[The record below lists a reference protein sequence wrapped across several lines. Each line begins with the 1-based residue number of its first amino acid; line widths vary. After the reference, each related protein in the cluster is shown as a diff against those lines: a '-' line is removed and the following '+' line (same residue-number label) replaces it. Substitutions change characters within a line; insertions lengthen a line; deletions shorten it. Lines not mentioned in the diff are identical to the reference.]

1 MPITP
6 TYPGVYVEE
15 LPSGV
20 RTIAGV
26 STSVTTFIGM
36 ARRGPI
42 NKAVPVR
49 SWADFE
55 RRYGGLS
62 AESEMSYSV
71 RQFFNNGGSEGIV
84 IRVASSAAKAHVP
97 LNGSGGTEV
106 LHVTAADAGKEGNF
120 IEIGVAH
127 GTSPNT
133 FSLTAVLPDQENPGT
148 TQTET
153 FDNLSMNSR
162 DPRYVGNVVNATSS
176 LITVKRK
183 DALAFPDKGTSLGGD
198 LTGST
203 LPPGINNTEFRLSL
217 NGSAPVTITMGTI
230 PNGGG
235 LDDQIDSVCTRI
247 VTEAI
252 AKGGG
257 VQAFNGITCVRDNSN
272 GKRILITS
280 GDPGEFSSVRVL
292 PGLGSDATGILK
304 LGAANGAVDRD
315 AAGVQRPTATPTAA
329 KLVATAPPAGDDLD
343 GLPSGTVKNFKITLD
358 GEPEQTIDL
367 TGIGP
372 AVAADPVLA
381 QANTL
386 LPGIISR
393 VQAKGGAYANFK
405 ASIDATDPTHPK
417 FNFSSGSTGPHSNIT
432 LKDGPQNILGKLGFA
447 NNATATGALTRL
459 AGGDDQPMAND
470 LQGSVLGS
478 KSDRTGMYALD
489 GVDIFNILCI
499 PGVTDA
505 AVLAIAAKYCED
517 RRAFLV
523 ADSPTALG
531 PDAMGTYAQGT
542 SLPKSK
548 NGAVYYPW
556 IGISD
561 PLQKGAIRLTAP
573 SGTIAGV
580 YARTDA
586 TRGVWKAPAGTDA
599 ALVAVQSMEY
609 ALTDPENG
617 VLNPKAVNCL
627 RLFPTYG
634 AVSWGARTLV
644 GANDNADSDWRY
656 VPVRRLALFIEES
669 LYRGTKWAV
678 FEPNDEPLWGQLR
691 MNVGAFMHDLFR
703 QGAFAGKS
711 PRDAYLVK
719 CDRDTTTQSDIN
731 NGVVNV
737 LIGFAPLKPAEFVF
751 LKIQQLAGQLNA

>member
-42 NKAVPVR
+42 NRAIPVR

-62 AESEMSYSV
+62 ADSEMSYSV
-71 RQFFNNGGSEGIV
+71 RQFFNNGGSEAIV
-84 IRVASSAAKAHVP
+84 IRVAASTAKAHIPV
-97 LNGSGGTEV
+97 NGPAGTEV

-120 IEIGVAH
+120 IEIRISH
-127 GTSPNT
+127 GSNPNT
-133 FSLTAVLPDQENPGT
+133 FSLVAVLPDDANPGA

-162 DPRYVGNVVNATSS
+162 DSRYVVKVVNATSN
-176 LITVKRK
+176 LITVERNG
-183 DALAFPDKGTSLGGD
+183 ALTFLAKATALSGD
-198 LTGST
+198 LTGGNLVTDAS
-203 LPPGINNTEFRLSL
+203 NKQFRLSL
-217 NGSAPVTITMGTI
+217 NGSEPVTITLGVIVGAT
-230 PNGGG
+230 
-235 LDDQIDSVCTRI
+235 LDDQINFTCTRI
-247 VTEAI
+247 VAEAQ
-252 AKGGG
+252 AKGSGP
-257 VQAFNGITCVRDNSN
+257 AFNNITCALDSAS
-272 GKRILITS
+272 GKRIRITS
-280 GDPGEFSSVRVL
+280 GEAGEFSSVRVL
-292 PGLGSDATGILK
+292 PGLSDDASAVLK
-304 LGAANGAVDRD
+304 FGTANGGVETDGVAAHRPAIAPTAGLLTGAARTGN
-315 AAGVQRPTATPTAA
+315 
-329 KLVATAPPAGDDLD
+329 DLD
-343 GLPSGTVKNFKITLD
+343 SLPSGTVKEFKISID
-358 GEPEQTIDL
+358 SQPDQDIDL
-367 TGIGP
+367 GGIGP
-372 AVAADPVLA
+372 TDPNDDALTQAKELA
-381 QANTL
+381 
-386 LPGIISR
+386 PGITSR
-393 VQAKGGAYANFK
+393 VQAKGGAFAAFTATVDESDPAN
-405 ASIDATDPTHPK
+405 PK
-417 FNFSSGSTGPHSNIT
+417 FVFSSGTTGPHSNIT
-432 LKDGPQNILGKLGFA
+432 LKNGTNNNILAALGFA
-447 NNATATGALTRL
+447 NNATDAGSLTRL
-459 AGGDDQPMAND
+459 AGGDDQPMEND

-478 KSDRTGMYALD
+478 KAQRTGMFALD

-499 PGVTDA
+499 PGVTDG

-523 ADSPTALG
+523 ADSPTGLG
-531 PDAMGTYAQGT
+531 PDAMAAHAQGT

-561 PLQKGAIRLTAP
+561 PLQKGASRLTAP

-580 YARTDA
+580 YARTDS

-599 ALVAVQSMEY
+599 ALVAVQQVEY
-609 ALTDPENG
+609 ALTDAENG

-691 MNVGAFMHDLFR
+691 MNIGAFMHDLFR

-711 PRDAYLVK
+711 ARDAYLVK
-719 CDRDTTTQSDIN
+719 CDKDTTTQSDVN
-731 NGVVNV
+731 NGIVNV
-737 LIGFAPLKPAEFVF
+737 LIGFAPLKPAEFVY